1 MGNCCPGCSL
11 TLAMQV
17 LEQLRLHGEGLGLE
31 GSCRGNFVL
40 LKMVFL
46 ALLEFPQEVGT
57 EYDGSRRPLMVAMP
71 YLFSRRRFDECLEEM
86 QATACSLGGEIVAM

>member
-57 EYDGSRRPLMVAMP
+57 EYDGSRRPSMVAMP
-71 YLFSRRRFDECLEEM
+71 SSREGDLMNVSRKCRLRH
-86 QATACSLGGEIVAM
+86 VH